1 MINRL
6 NVRVYFFLLD
16 DASSHVLVSD
26 EIIQKEWYTK
36 FPGGGL
42 EFGEG
47 TLDAAMREAMEE
59 LGQAIEVTD
68 HLYTTDFF
76 IQSAFRESDQIMSIY
91 YLTKLKEP
99 QRFSSANSKF
109 DFLQFE
115 KNEERFRWVEIGQ
128 LANEEFQFPTDRKAV
143 DVFLKRIGLSA

>member
-16 DASSHVLVSD
+16 DTSSHVLVSD

-91 YLTKLKEP
+91 YLAKLAEP
-99 QRFSSANSKF
+99 QRFSTANSRF
-109 DFLQFE
+109 DFVQFE

-128 LANEEFQFPTDRKAV
+128 LVNEEFQFPTDRKAV
-143 DVFLKRIGLSA
+143 EVFLKRIGLSH